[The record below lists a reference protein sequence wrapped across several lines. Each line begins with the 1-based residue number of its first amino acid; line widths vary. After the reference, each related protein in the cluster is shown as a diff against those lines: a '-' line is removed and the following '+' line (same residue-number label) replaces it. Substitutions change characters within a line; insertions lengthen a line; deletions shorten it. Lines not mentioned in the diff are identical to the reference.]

1 MWEELIDNE
10 VWYTKNFI
18 DDNLVDLVLEKIK
31 NSEVKNL
38 DGDEQ
43 PHIISKSYYN
53 YNHVK
58 YNIREDKVILEA
70 VVNSLNEILS
80 KIYKPLTMDM
90 IDEKNVLQFTTKTF
104 DPKKSIYN
112 VHTERKDIYGD
123 FVFINYLTNEN
134 GGELVLPNEI
144 MLEDHF
150 QHYPKER
157 AHWENFCQKLS
168 KDGQDPYLAG
178 PLAITPKRNTCVV
191 MRVGSAHFVNPIT
204 DGSPGSR
211 AVITGWPY
219 ANMNWKDKFKN

>member
-80 KIYKPLTMDM
+80 KIYKPLTMNM
-90 IDEKNVLQFTTKTF
+90 IDEKNVLQLT
-104 DPKKSIYN
+104 IYSQSLLN
-112 VHTERKDIYGD
+112 
-123 FVFINYLTNEN
+123 
-134 GGELVLPNEI
+134 
-144 MLEDHF
+144 
-150 QHYPKER
+150 
-157 AHWENFCQKLS
+157 
-168 KDGQDPYLAG
+168 
-178 PLAITPKRNTCVV
+178 NTIFLIHV
-191 MRVGSAHFVNPIT
+191 
-204 DGSPGSR
+204 
-211 AVITGWPY
+211 
-219 ANMNWKDKFKN
+219 